1 MYAVD
6 EVKVVIWLGPV
17 RIMVCLYFLLVFSGG
32 RALLQLYLN
41 VCFVVLPA
49 KLARS
54 KDECKLV
61 VDVMEK
67 ACPMI
72 LVFLDNCII

>member
-17 RIMVCLYFLLVFSGG
+17 RIMVCLCFLLVFSGG
-32 RALLQLYLN
+32 SARLQLYLN

-54 KDECKLV
+54 KDGCDGEGFSN
-61 VDVMEK
+61 DTY
-67 ACPMI
+67 
-72 LVFLDNCII
+72 FFDNCII